1 MKLLIDLED
10 PCAVDKLWSAYQRHH
25 AGQQAEPELFDAICQ
40 LVADAEDSGRLP
52 RLVCDGIRFELRR
65 NRPSAVLSGFW
76 QDLIENR
83 PALGAFL
90 HRGEVLDVAA

>member
-25 AGQQAEPELFDAICQ
+25 AGQRVEPELYDGVCQ
-40 LVADAEDSGRLP
+40 LLATAEDGGRLP
-52 RLVCDGIRFELRR
+52 RLTCDALRSELRR
-65 NRPSAVLSGFW
+65 SRPSAVLSGFW

-83 PALGAFL
+83 WALGHYL
-90 HRGEVLDVAA
+90 SEGVLADAA